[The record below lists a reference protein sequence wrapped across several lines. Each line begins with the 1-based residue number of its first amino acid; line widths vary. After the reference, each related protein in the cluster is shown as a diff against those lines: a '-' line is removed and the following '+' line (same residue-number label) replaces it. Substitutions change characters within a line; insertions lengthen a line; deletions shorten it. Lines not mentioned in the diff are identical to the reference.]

1 MSNQTPSLLQQANSA
16 IERGNSAEARRLLLQ
31 AVEQNPQNY
40 RAWQMLAQVTTSPK
54 AAQEYQQ
61 RAADL
66 RTANRPVPAP
76 VQSAPQETIKKT
88 VVPTAVPPKAI
99 PPASRPQRKKP
110 NALFMAIGAG
120 ILVALCLAGVMFGGS
135 LLSAGARDDGTA
147 VAANAPNQAL
157 DPNGTPAPN
166 DFIAENMNA
175 LGAWVRGE
183 TPVPT
188 ATFTPIPTNTL
199 PPTPTLAPTSTATP
213 TPLPTPTV
221 IPTFVSEQNQ
231 TNGRP
236 AIVADGERW
245 IDVNLSNQTLVA
257 YEGDTAVFD
266 TFISSGLS
274 QWPTVVGQFRTYMK
288 YETQTM
294 NGYLLGYDYYIQ
306 DVPYVMYFFEDYAI
320 HGAYWHNN
328 FGTPMSHG
336 CVNVEPTE
344 AGWLFGWAPTGTVV
358 NVHY

>member
-1 MSNQTPSLLQQANSA
+1 MSKQAPSLLQQANNA
-16 IERGNSAEARRLLLQ
+16 IERGNPAEARRLLLQ
-31 AVEQNPQNY
+31 AVDQNPQNY

-61 RAADL
+61 RAAAL
-66 RTANRPVPAP
+66 RTANH
-76 VQSAPQETIKKT
+76 S
-88 VVPTAVPPKAI
+88 VPPPLQLSPQQPVAATVAPKVI
-99 PPASRPQRKKP
+99 PPAPRPTRKKP
-110 NALFMAIGAG
+110 NALFIAIGAG

-135 LLSAGARDDGTA
+135 LLPAGASDNDTA
-147 VAANAPNQAL
+147 VAAIPNAPFNNQPV
-157 DPNGTPAPN
+157 DPNGTPVPGN
-166 DFIAENMNA
+166 FITANINA

-257 YEGDTAVFD
+257 YEGDTAVFN

-306 DVPYVMYFFEDYAI
+306 DVPYVMYFYEDYAI

-328 FGTPMSHG
+328 FGMPMSHG
-336 CVNVEPTE
+336 CVNVEPAE
-344 AGWLFGWAPTGTVV
+344 AGWLYGWAPTGTVV
-358 NVHY
+358 NIHY